1 VVVVVLLDY
10 MEWNKFSMSAL
21 RLINETSTTG
31 TVSTLNITDV
41 FTADFDIYKIV
52 INDLDVTANPY
63 IYLRFINSSGSV
75 ISSGYDVAWLDIK
88 SFQAFTEQKATNY
101 DKIGIGRADGNGSAE
116 NIGCVVYVF
125 NPFSSSS
132 YSFTTNQSSAFASA
146 NGNSNTKGIGVLK
159 NTASMSGFQ
168 CLLNTGSI
176 EQLTVKT
183 YGLRVDNG

>member
-1 VVVVVLLDY
+1 
-10 MEWNKFSMSAL
+10 MSNL

-31 TVSTLNITDV
+31 TVSTLNVTDV

-63 IYLRFINSSGSV
+63 IYLRFINTSGSV
-75 ISSGYDVAWLDIK
+75 ISSGYDIAWLNMY
-88 SFQAFTEQKATNY
+88 SWTTFTESKATNF
-101 DKIGIGRADGNGSAE
+101 DKIGLGWANSNASDA
-116 NIGCVVYVF
+116 NIGIVAYVF

-132 YSFTTNQSSAFASA
+132 YSFTINQSSAHTLGTGMGSL
-146 NGNSNTKGIGVLK
+146 KGIGVLK
-159 NTASMSGFQ
+159 NTASMGGFQ

-183 YGLRVDNG
+183 YGLRVDS